1 MKFFSKKRIFQF
13 IIVLVSGFFVVSC
26 KLNYATVNIQNIE
39 HAKEE
44 LPSEIQSITL
54 MNRSLSNQFQD
65 YPEDSL
71 QQYFYRRNF
80 QLSKIVLDSIA
91 SDTCL
96 RALGALMFESHR
108 YDVVIPVERNF
119 PRELSYEQLPDLLT
133 KTQVQ
138 DICTR
143 FNTDAL
149 LVLERFF
156 TKSMA
161 DFSEQR
167 FDTSNGQI
175 HSYNATLDLK
185 YHAFFRVYVPNDP
198 VMIKEINVNDTIY
211 WESDDNTLD
220 RLFGNL
226 PSVKK
231 ALISAGIKAALDAD
245 NLISPSWIDEK
256 RVYFLFNKSNDQG
269 QKFIEANDFVQ
280 AEKYWQDIAQSKNAK
295 IRSKAEY
302 NLALISEL
310 NGDLD
315 KAIEYGLKSFYSQYR
330 YQTELYL
337 KRLQARKEALSKTQ

>member
-1 MKFFSKKRIFQF
+1 
-13 IIVLVSGFFVVSC
+13 
-26 KLNYATVNIQNIE
+26 
-39 HAKEE
+39 
-44 LPSEIQSITL
+44 
-54 MNRSLSNQFQD
+54 
-65 YPEDSL
+65 
-71 QQYFYRRNF
+71 
-80 QLSKIVLDSIA
+80 
-91 SDTCL
+91 
-96 RALGALMFESHR
+96 
-108 YDVVIPVERNF
+108 
-119 PRELSYEQLPDLLT
+119 
-133 KTQVQ
+133 
-138 DICTR
+138 
-143 FNTDAL
+143 
-149 LVLERFF
+149 
-156 TKSMA
+156 MA

-211 WESDDNTLD
+211 WESDDNSLD

-295 IRSKAEY
+295 IRSKAEF

-337 KRLQARKEALSKTQ
+337 KRLQARKEVLNKTQ